1 MTTINSS
8 LIALDVGEKRVG
20 VAIASLQVRL
30 PRPLVTLSRDDG
42 LFGRL
47 AGIIK
52 DESVT
57 DIIVGLP
64 RGLDGQNT
72 PQTSLT
78 QVFADSLGERFN
90 LPIHLQDEALT
101 TKKAETELS
110 KRRKSYTRGEVDALA
125 ATYILEDFLVQTT
138 REVS

>member
-20 VAIASLQVRL
+20 VAIASSQVRL

-110 KRRKSYTRGEVDALA
+110 NRRKLYTRGEVDALA

-138 REVS
+138 REVG